1 MEERETGYEK
11 LQLYSDTR
19 KKLDEL
25 YNDTIQCFSDIYNDS
40 SLKDRNNLFISDA
53 EKQDIRGVIL
63 GVPTLYFVGQVNSG
77 KSSVINELIG
87 KTVCPG
93 SQTPSINR
101 PIKLQYGSISFV
113 RLINKVNKEIAG
125 TYKRLEKAIPREY
138 LESNSDLAYAYP
150 TEMVEASINH
160 PLLKQGIQ
168 IIERPRL
175 PPRGDSNL
183 IVFFIYVLDANYCI
197 TEEDTANLLQYQ
209 EHMPDTPIF
218 FLVNKCDIDEEAAAL
233 DADSDNEGSMKPRLS
248 ECANHS
254 SNREQAM
261 FRKLQD
267 MGFLKESAVPETCD
281 NFFTISARQCKSA
294 RRSRET
300 NFFTEQFDRF
310 RKVLINFIQTNLL
323 DELKEAA
330 RRINTIHTRSL
341 EFFITHAYKLARDLQ
356 ATPRRISYVRAEE
369 VKLYNNLLDM
379 VQDNQKEIKAIIE
392 QSISEITP
400 DILEEAESYEFEKV
414 RLSDS
419 GRLADIRQVRRCNDQ
434 LEKLVL
440 ETLNVLVSKKIVNSA
455 SCLQESMIGTL
466 SRCLARLEEEQEELQ
481 NCQARQALTKVVASA
496 YGLDFKVGNQ
506 FSMVQ
511 ALWESLKM
519 MFQTG
524 FPQPVPDSEWKR
536 NTAKGI
542 LGKIQAVPM
551 ARGITTQFTDRLNE
565 SHVIFETSMDQL
577 LKLHQARLGQTEE
590 DRYRTRTEYAPR
602 LARLALYSTSLCDQ
616 LEHGIPIA
624 GREIGRGHFGVVYSC
639 PKWAGKG
646 PLALKSV
653 VPPDDKHW
661 GSLALEFYYARN
673 IPAHKNICGFHGAVI
688 DDTTS
693 GHTIAYL
700 IMDRMARD
708 LFAALKSKSL
718 DPRTRFNISL
728 DIVEGARYLHNQG
741 LVHRDLKLQ
750 NVLLDSNNQAKI
762 TDYGFCKP
770 EAMMSGSLVG
780 TPIYI
785 APELFSGMYDKTV
798 DIYAFGIIFWYLCS
812 GRADRPKNFNCR
824 TFPELQD
831 FVERGGRPEK
841 LVEFDDDIWNL
852 MARCWHSDSSQRP
865 LFGDI
870 ALEIKHIMAL
880 TFNIEES
887 FEILSSCILSL

>member
-1 MEERETGYEK
+1 MEESETGYEK
-11 LQLYSDTR
+11 LQLYSETR

-25 YNDTIQCFSDIYNDS
+25 YNDTIQCFMDIHSDS
-40 SLKDRNNLFISDA
+40 LLKDRSNIFMSDM
-53 EKQDIRGVIL
+53 EKNDIRDVII
-63 GVPTLYFVGQVNSG
+63 GVPTLYFVGQVNCG
-77 KSSVINELIG
+77 KSSVINELLG
-87 KTVCPG
+87 KTVCPA
-93 SQTPSINR
+93 SQTPSLHR
-101 PIKLQYGSISFV
+101 PVKLQYGSIPFV
-113 RLINKVNKEIAG
+113 RLLNKASKEIAG

-138 LESNSDLAYAYP
+138 LESDSDLSAEYP
-150 TEMVEASINH
+150 NEMVEASINH
-160 PLLKQGIQ
+160 PLMKQGLQ

-175 PPRGDSNL
+175 GTGDSKIIAFL
-183 IVFFIYVLDANYCI
+183 IYVFDANYCI
-197 TEEDTANLLQYQ
+197 TEEDTVSLLYYQ
-209 EHMPDTPIF
+209 ENMPDTPIF

-233 DADSDNEGSMKPRLS
+233 DADSDSEERKPRIS
-248 ECANHS
+248 ENATHS
-254 SNREQAM
+254 SNRERTM
-261 FRKLQD
+261 FDKLKE
-267 MGFLKESAVPETCD
+267 MGFLQNCSDPEKCD
-281 NFFTISARQCKSA
+281 NYFTISARQSKSA
-294 RRSRET
+294 RRNRET
-300 NFFTEQFDRF
+300 NFFTEQFDKF
-310 RKVLINFIQTNLL
+310 RKVLINFIQFNLQE
-323 DELKEAA
+323 ELKEAV

-341 EFFITHAYKLARDLQ
+341 DFFITHAFKLARDLQ
-356 ATPRRISYVRAEE
+356 ATPKRISYVRAEE
-369 VKLYNNLLDM
+369 NKLYNNLLEM
-379 VQDNQKEIKAIIE
+379 VHDNQQEMSGIIE
-392 QSISEITP
+392 QSIAEITP
-400 DILEEAESYEFEKV
+400 DILGEAESFEFERV
-414 RLSDS
+414 RLSES

-440 ETLNVLVSKKIVNSA
+440 EKLNVLVSKKIVQSA

-466 SRCLARLEEEQEELQ
+466 SRCLARLEEEQEDT
-481 NCQARQALTKVVASA
+481 NNGQARQALTRVVASA
-496 YGLDFKVGNQ
+496 YGLDFRVANQ
-506 FSMVQ
+506 FSSVQ
-511 ALWESLKM
+511 AIWESLKM

-536 NTAKGI
+536 NTAQNI

-551 ARGITTQFTDRLNE
+551 ARGITTQFTERLNE
-565 SHVIFETSMDQL
+565 SHSIFETSMDQL

-590 DRYRTRTEYAPR
+590 DRHRTRTEYAPR

-616 LEHGIPIA
+616 LEYGIPIQ

-639 PKWAGKG
+639 IKWAGKG

-673 IPAHKNICGFHGAVI
+673 IPAHKNICGFHGAVL
-688 DDTTS
+688 DES
-693 GHTIAYL
+693 VNGHTIAYL
-700 IMDRMARD
+700 IMDRLSRD

-718 DPRTRFNISL
+718 DPRTRFNVSL

-750 NVLLDSNNQAKI
+750 NVLLDSNNMAKI

-785 APELFSGMYDKTV
+785 APELFSGLYDKTV

-812 GRADRPKNFNCR
+812 GRAERPKNFNCR

-831 FVERGGRPEK
+831 FVERGGRPER
-841 LVEFDDDIWNL
+841 LVEFDDDMWNL
-852 MARCWHSDSSQRP
+852 MSRCWHVDPSQRP

-870 ALEIKHIMAL
+870 SLEIKHIMAL

-887 FEILSSCILSL
+887 FEIISSNILSL